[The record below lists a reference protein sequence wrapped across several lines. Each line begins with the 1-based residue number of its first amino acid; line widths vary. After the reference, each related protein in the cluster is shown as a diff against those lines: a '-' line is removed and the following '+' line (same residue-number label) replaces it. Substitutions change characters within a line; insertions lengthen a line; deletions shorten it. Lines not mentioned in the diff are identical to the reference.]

1 MNGDV
6 VAWGPEHPSADH
18 LLGGVLALHKAN
30 RATLGPMPDDGF
42 RDRARHGGLLIASQ
56 AGQVV
61 AYALYDIPRYNL
73 IKLVHVCVNREVRGE
88 GWARTLVDAAVER
101 HPGRSF
107 VTAACRIDYQMDGF
121 WRALGMHA
129 TSEKPGRALN
139 GSILT
144 NWVKRVNLD
153 SGLDLLETAALGS
166 GLPVAILDTNVIG
179 DLFCPPDVRR
189 DQREESSALHADWL
203 QPLVNFAVSG
213 EVDNELSRI
222 TDPSERRHLRAATS
236 HLTRVSTRRPADRH
250 LEDALLA
257 ATRPDLVA
265 RDASLRSDV
274 LHVADAV
281 YAGADYFV
289 TNDGNV
295 HLAAAAWEPLLRG
308 VRVLRPHELVGA
320 LTPQSFM
327 SDFRSRLIDDSD
339 LEWGPV
345 SSVDVALEASF
356 RVFTSEPRPA
366 DFDRTIRELLARPQ
380 EVAVQ
385 QLTDGDGR
393 LWALAAVAVEENAL
407 RLPLLRAI
415 RGERGG
421 TVAFQLVRH
430 FRRMAWEQGLS
441 RVEVTDR
448 AVSPTIDAALDAD
461 GFTVSST
468 RTATLGPATA
478 SLAELGLATAADV
491 PLVERNRWPLVV
503 INASLPTYLI
513 PIQPKW
519 ASRLLG
525 VDDGLFSVRRR
536 GLGLSREL
544 VYFSGSKVRPREL
557 PARVLWYSS
566 SDKGTTVSRVVARS
580 VMIDATRIPVQDAVT
595 RFASLGV
602 LRRSDIEAAAG
613 KDGTVNVIRFQDTE
627 RLPVSISRSDGI
639 FRRYVKGEVQSMRSV
654 DPEFF
659 DEVLRR
665 QPEGP
670 RTA

>member
-6 VAWGPEHPSADH
+6 VSWGPEHPSADH
-18 LLGGVLALHKAN
+18 LLAGVLALHKAN
-30 RATLGPMPDDGF
+30 RAKLGPMPDDGF
-42 RDRARHGGLLIASQ
+42 RDRARHDGLLIASQ
-56 AGQVV
+56 AMRVV
-61 AYALYDIPRYNL
+61 AYVLYDIPRHNL
-73 IKLVHVCVNREVRGE
+73 IKLVHVCVDSDVRGA
-88 GWARTLVDAAVER
+88 GWARTLVEAAVER

-144 NWVKRVNLD
+144 NWVKRINLD
-153 SGLDLLETAALGS
+153 SGLDLLETAALSS
-166 GLPVAILDTNVIG
+166 GLPVAILDTNVVG

-222 TDPSERRHLRAATS
+222 TAPAERRHLRAATA
-236 HLTRVSTRRPADRH
+236 HLTRVSTRRPTDRR

-257 ATRPDLVA
+257 ATGPDLLSK
-265 RDASLRSDV
+265 DASLRSDV

-281 YAGADYFV
+281 HAGADYFV

-295 HLAAAAWEPLLRG
+295 HVASAAWGPLLRG
-308 VRVLRPHELVGA
+308 LRVMRPHELVGA
-320 LTPQSFM
+320 LTPQSFI
-327 SDFRSRLIDDSD
+327 SDFRSRLIDDGD
-339 LEWGPV
+339 LEWSPV
-345 SSVDVALEASF
+345 PSVDAALEPSF
-356 RVFTSEPRPA
+356 RVFTTEHRPA
-366 DFDRTIRELLARPQ
+366 DFDRTLRELLARPNEIAIQ
-380 EVAVQ
+380 A
-385 QLTDGDGR
+385 LTDGDAR
-393 LWALAAVAVEENAL
+393 LWALAAVAIEGNAL

-415 RGERGG
+415 RGERGA
-421 TVAFQLVRH
+421 TVGFQLVRH
-430 FRRMAWEQGLS
+430 FRRMAWERGLS
-441 RVEVTDR
+441 RVVVTDR
-448 AVSPTIDAALDAD
+448 AISPTIDAALDAD
-461 GFTVSST
+461 GFTVSSP
-468 RTATLGPATA
+468 RTATLGPARA
-478 SLAELGLATAADV
+478 SRAELGLAAAAEV
-491 PLVERNRWPLVV
+491 SLAERTRWPLVV
-503 INASLPTYLI
+503 TDASLPTYLI

-544 VYFSGSKVRPREL
+544 VYFSGSKMRPREL

-566 SDKGTTVSRVVARS
+566 SDKGTRVSRIVARS
-580 VMIDATRIPVQDAVT
+580 VMIDATRMPVQDAVT

-613 KDGTVNVIRFQDTE
+613 KDGMVNVIRFQDTE
-627 RLPVSISRSDGI
+627 RLPVSISRSDHI
-639 FRRYVKGEVQSMRSV
+639 FRTYVKGEVQSMRSV

-659 DEVLRR
+659 DEVLHR
-665 QPEGP
+665 QPAGP
-670 RTA
+670 RSA

>member
-1 MNGDV
+1 MNGDIV
-6 VAWGPEHPSADH
+6 VWDPEHPSAEH
-18 LLGGVLALHKAN
+18 LLGGVLTLHKAN
-30 RATLGPMPDDGF
+30 RATLGPMPDEGF
-42 RDRARHGGLLIASQ
+42 RDRARHAGLLIACQ

-73 IKLVHVCVNREVRGE
+73 IKLVHLCVSREVRGA
-88 GWARTLVDAAVER
+88 GWARTLVDAAVHR
-101 HPGRSF
+101 NPGRSF

-166 GLPVAILDTNVIG
+166 GVPVAILDTNVIG

-203 QPLVNFAVSG
+203 QPLVTFAVSG

-222 TDPSERRHLRAATS
+222 VDPAERQHMRAETS
-236 HLTRVSTRRPADRH
+236 HLTRVSTRRPTGRQ
-250 LEDALLA
+250 LEDALLT
-257 ATRPDLVA
+257 ATGPDLVA
-265 RDASLRSDV
+265 KDASLRSDV

-281 YAGADYFV
+281 NAGADYFV
-289 TNDGNV
+289 TNDSNV

-308 VRVLRPHELVGA
+308 MRVVRPHELVGA

-327 SDFRSRLIDDSD
+327 SDFRSRLIDDGD
-339 LEWGPV
+339 LEWAPV
-345 SSVDVALEASF
+345 ASVDPGLEASF

-366 DFDRTIRELLARPQ
+366 DFDRTMRELLARPH
-380 EVAVQ
+380 EIAVQ
-385 QLTDGDGR
+385 KLTDGDGR
-393 LWALAAVAVEENAL
+393 LWALAAVAVEETTL
-407 RLPLLRAI
+407 KLPLLRAI
-415 RGERGG
+415 RGARGA

-430 FRRMAWEQGLS
+430 FRRMAWERGLS

-448 AVSPTIDAALDAD
+448 AISPTIDAALEAD
-461 GFTVSST
+461 GFTAMSP
-468 RTATLGPATA
+468 RTATLGPAIA
-478 SLAELGLATAADV
+478 GRDELGLATAADV
-491 PLVERNRWPLVV
+491 SLVERTRWPLVV
-503 INASLPTYLI
+503 TGASLPTYLI

-519 ASRLLG
+519 ASLLLG

-544 VYFSGSKVRPREL
+544 VYFSGSKMRPREL

-566 SDKGTTVSRVVARS
+566 SDKGISVSRVVARS
-580 VMIDATRIPVQDAVT
+580 VMIDATRLPVKDAVT

-627 RLPVSISRSDGI
+627 RLPVSISRSDDV
-639 FRRYVKGEVQSMRSV
+639 FRTYVKGEVQSMRSV

>member
-1 MNGDV
+1 MNGDIV
-6 VAWGPEHPSADH
+6 VWDPEDPAADV
-18 LLGGVLALHKAN
+18 LLDGVLALHKAN
-30 RATLGPMPDDGF
+30 RSTLGPMPDDGF
-42 RDRARHGGLLIASQ
+42 RDRARHGGLLIASTS
-56 AGQVV
+56 GRVV
-61 AYALYDIPRYNL
+61 AYALYDIPRHNL
-73 IKLVHVCVNREVRGE
+73 IKLVHLCVSRDVRGA
-88 GWARTLVDAAVER
+88 GWARALVDAAIRR

-107 VTAACRIDYQMDGF
+107 VTAACRTDYGMDGF

-166 GLPVAILDTNVIG
+166 GVPVAILDTNVIG

-203 QPLVNFAVSG
+203 QPLVAFAVSG

-222 TDPSERRHLRAATS
+222 AEPAERRHLRAETS
-236 HLTRVSTRRPADRH
+236 HLTRVSTRRPTDRH

-257 ATRPDLVA
+257 AIAPDLLA
-265 RDASLRSDV
+265 KDTSLRSDV

-281 YAGADYFV
+281 HAGADYFV

-295 HLAAAAWEPLLRG
+295 HLAAATWGPLLRG
-308 VRVLRPHELVGA
+308 MRVLRPHELVGA
-320 LTPQSFM
+320 LTPQSFL

-339 LEWGPV
+339 LEWAPV
-345 SSVDVALEASF
+345 TAIHQALEASF
-356 RVFTSEPRPA
+356 RVYTSEPRPA
-366 DFDRTIRELLARPQ
+366 DFDRTLRELLARPQ
-380 EVAVQ
+380 DTTVQ
-385 QLTDGDGR
+385 ELTDGDGR
-393 LWALAAVAVEENAL
+393 LWALAAVTSEDDAL

-430 FRRMAWEQGLS
+430 FRRMAWERGLS

-448 AVSPTIDAALDAD
+448 ALSPTLDAALTAD
-461 GFTVSST
+461 GFTPST
-468 RTATLGPATA
+468 PRTATLGPATA
-478 SLAELGLATAADV
+478 SRAELALPTAVDV
-491 PLVERNRWPLVV
+491 SLVERTRWPLVV
-503 INASLPTYLI
+503 TGASLPTYLI

-525 VDDGLFSVRRR
+525 MDDGLFSVRRR

-544 VYFSGSKVRPREL
+544 VYFSGSKIRPREL

-566 SDKGTTVSRVVARS
+566 SDKGTSVSRIVARS
-580 VMIDATRIPVQDAVT
+580 VMIAATRLPVHDAVT

-613 KDGTVNVIRFQDTE
+613 EDGTVNVIRFQDTE
-627 RLPVSISRSDGI
+627 LLPVSISRSDDI
-639 FRRYVKGEVQSMRSV
+639 FRTYVKGEVQSMRSV
-654 DPEFF
+654 DPDFF

-665 QPEGP
+665 QSEGP
-670 RTA
+670 RPA